1 MVVHLKHKKRSED
14 AMVITFKQQ
23 LDKFEREWDSL
34 LDEHEHSI
42 LIIKQKIKE
51 QTKLLETLD
60 EQFERDSDCLTSEYK
75 EYCEKVE
82 AEKNNRLA
90 SIAARFQEELAS
102 LDRRHEDAR
111 TLRRHILQEQMDD
124 ALRPIDEQVAALD
137 AELSRL
143 QKRYEEALSSSSED
157 AQRIQKEFSGQIN
170 LLEDELN
177 ALAEKLIQIEYNVFI
192 ESLDNTDSI
201 VLATSSLKDK
211 ISHVFY
217 QKLQVK
223 EELKLH
229 STAQPIDVQFTLQE
243 LSDFQKR
250 YQLLRPHL
258 LVERERIVNESQS
271 ENNSDIDEAFK
282 QEKEEIC
289 ARYKIMRAHFVQIQ
303 AESNEYEQKL
313 SKLKEKYE
321 SERSRILGS
330 IERLQLEIESENEDF
345 AGREEDFIAKT
356 KETLDGLLKSDFD
369 LSGHNVSNATLPE
382 AISIGGIPN
391 RVDDSKLLKRMY
403 GVSSVESVTPINI
416 ELRSDKCNIVIDVDE
431 DADDEG
437 LNRIV
442 AGLALKYLEKFPLGT
457 LKIGLVDMVGVD
469 CLRPLI
475 FAFQDAAVPLA
486 KQMARD
492 GYVRD
497 DGKCKTYFEQLSRT
511 IDEELYRKVL
521 SGDIYTA
528 FADDPTGTQMHL
540 IIIRAGMFRFSEQNN
555 GFILD
560 KIAEFSRSSKY
571 GVRFIIINSAKKEC
585 RAMND
590 IYSHAL
596 RFTYHDK
603 KILQDGKEVILT
615 AVRKEEVFTA
625 VQDECK
631 VFVNAIIEKAKE
643 VAIIPHERVGFGSLS
658 AENMDEPQIA
668 IDIPIGLIDG
678 KMPFS
683 MEFDCKAINGRGII
697 CYTVLGKTNS
707 GKSSLL
713 HSMVINGC
721 MKYSPNDLIFWLFDF
736 KATKT
741 ANEYR
746 SSRIP
751 HIQFVQEGKEN
762 NPHLVSDLY
771 NLLRLVAKEMSRRS
785 KIIAEAKKI
794 AEENG
799 VAFKE
804 ETIADYNFFIDHHP
818 EILARYPGKGFHH
831 IPRLIIA
838 FDEPNQVYRMTNSS
852 GYKEIDDMYAR
863 LTTQIRIN
871 GIHFVHFVHTVREGS
886 YQGSYVKNAQGKICF
901 AMEDETALSQELR
914 GMGEEFASHQH
925 EIIGLPVGEC
935 YAKKFDSSTLQ
946 RVKICF
952 APNGLN
958 EYKEK
963 IVQSSLNRDFPSNIL
978 VIGQEDYLLSSDEVQ
993 TERTLTQ
1000 AKFMHRLASRAWEV
1014 IDDFSRE
1021 NDFACLI
1028 GEDCYTLKPITIDFN
1043 SSDMGG
1049 LAICGKNDLLQYSIF
1064 SSLLIQTYA
1073 FGFETHICLSKP
1085 NTNFGKLCSKI
1096 GASYHKIEEFTGE
1109 IEAVYAKY
1117 IDRKAA
1123 EAQGDAISK
1132 EPIFVFIGDLN
1143 GLLNS
1148 KATLF
1153 ETANVMPNE
1162 EQATPQY
1169 VAQNTGETI
1178 AQVVVNSRY
1187 SANNKFPDRRRE
1199 KSGQAKAISC
1209 ISLQKAV
1216 EEIAKLGAQQGIYLV
1231 VGANGAETASVLLH
1245 PSIRIVFVGQMDGQ
1259 KDIMNRFNSNYD
1271 LKLEIQNTVS
1281 EAVSAQSFAVLASQT
1296 DYTKFRPIVYR
1307 DMPALTRTIE
1317 EVKNG

>member
-1 MVVHLKHKKRSED
+1 
-14 AMVITFKQQ
+14 MVITFRQQ
-23 LDKFEREWDSL
+23 LEKFENEWTSL
-34 LDEHEHSI
+34 LDVHEQSSFRI
-42 LIIKQKIKE
+42 RTKINE
-51 QTKLLETLD
+51 QMTLLEKLD
-60 EQFERDSDCLTSEYK
+60 KQFKIDLDCLALDYK
-75 EYCEKVE
+75 KYCEKVE
-82 AEKNNRLA
+82 KDKNDGLQRMDVRL
-90 SIAARFQEELAS
+90 QEELAK
-102 LDRRHEDAR
+102 LERRYEDVR
-111 TLRRHILQEQMDD
+111 ILRHSALQEKLDES
-124 ALRPIDEQVAALD
+124 LRPIDEQLTALD
-137 AELSRL
+137 RELSRL
-143 QKRYEEALSSSSED
+143 HKKYEEALFSGSED
-157 AQRIQKEFSGQIN
+157 AQKLQHEFGKKIKS
-170 LLEDELN
+170 LEEELPV
-177 ALAEKLIQIEYNVFI
+177 LAEKLIQVEYNLFI
-192 ESLDNTDSI
+192 ESLDHTDSI
-201 VLATSSLKDK
+201 VLATSNLKDK
-211 ISHVFY
+211 ISHVSY
-217 QKLQVK
+217 QVLQAK
-223 EELKLH
+223 EELASH
-229 STAQPIDVQFTLQE
+229 STIQPIDVQFALQE
-243 LSDFQKR
+243 LNDFQKR
-250 YQLLRPHL
+250 YQLLKPHIL
-258 LVERERIVNESQS
+258 IERERIINDLQA
-271 ENNSDIDEAFK
+271 ENDSDIDEAFK

-289 ARYKIMRAHFVQIQ
+289 ARYEIMRAHFLQMQ

-313 SKLKEKYE
+313 AKLKEKYE
-321 SERSRILGS
+321 NDRSCILGS
-330 IERLQLEIESENEDF
+330 IESLQLELERENEDF
-345 AGREEDFIAKT
+345 AEREEAFIVKAK
-356 KETLDGLLKSDFD
+356 EILDDLLKSNFD
-369 LSGHNVSNATLPE
+369 LSGHNMSQETLPTS
-382 AISIGGIPN
+382 ISIGGIPN
-391 RVDDSKLLKRMY
+391 RVNGSKLLKRIY
-403 GVSSVESVTPINI
+403 GVSSVESITSINI

-431 DADDEG
+431 DADDKE
-437 LNRIV
+437 LNKIV
-442 AGLALKYLEKFPLGT
+442 AGLALKYLEVFPLGA

-475 FAFQDAAVPLA
+475 FAFQEASVPLA

-492 GYVRD
+492 GYIRD
-497 DGKCKTYFEQLSRT
+497 DGKCRAYFEQLSKT
-511 IDEELYRKVL
+511 IDEELYRKVS

-540 IIIRAGMFRFSEQNN
+540 IIIRAGMLKFSEQSN

-585 RAMND
+585 RAMKD
-590 IYSHAL
+590 IYAHAV

-615 AVRKEEVFTA
+615 AVREEDVFTA
-625 VQDECK
+625 VQDECTE
-631 VFVNAIIEKAKE
+631 FVNAIVEKAKE
-643 VAIIPHERVGFGSLS
+643 VAIIPYERVGFGALS
-658 AENMDEPQIA
+658 AENMNEPQIA
-668 IDIPIGLIDG
+668 INIPIGLIDG
-678 KMPFS
+678 KTPLS

-762 NPHLVSDLY
+762 NPHIVSDLY
-771 NLLRLVAKEMSRRS
+771 NLLRLVVKEMSHRS

-818 EILARYPGKGFHH
+818 EILACYPEKGFHH
-831 IPRLIIA
+831 MPRLIIA

-963 IVQSSLNRDFPSNIL
+963 IVQSSLNRGFPSNIL
-978 VIGQEDYLLSSDEVQ
+978 VLGQEDYLLPSDEVQ
-993 TERTLTQ
+993 TERTLSQTN
-1000 AKFMHRLASRAWEV
+1000 FMHRLTCRGWEV

-1021 NDFACLI
+1021 NAFACLI

-1049 LAICGKNDLLQYSIF
+1049 LAVCGKNELLQYSIF
-1064 SSLLIQTYA
+1064 SSLLIQTYV
-1073 FGFETHICLSKP
+1073 FGFETHIYLSKP

-1096 GASYHKIEEFTGE
+1096 GVSYCKIEEFTVE
-1109 IEAVYAKY
+1109 LEAVYAKY
-1117 IDRKAA
+1117 IERKVA

-1132 EPIFVFIGDLN
+1132 EPIFLFIDDLN
-1143 GLLNS
+1143 GLLKI

-1153 ETANVMPNE
+1153 ETTKVTPNE
-1162 EQATPQY
+1162 KQVAPQY
-1169 VAQNTGETI
+1169 VSQNTGEPI
-1178 AQVVVNSRY
+1178 AQVVINSRY

-1199 KSGQAKAISC
+1199 KSGQAKAFSC

-1245 PSIRIVFVGQMDGQ
+1245 PSIRLVFVGQLDGL

-1271 LKLEIQNTVS
+1271 LKLAIQNTVS

-1307 DMPALTRTIE
+1307 DMSALTRTIE